1 MKRILIAVLA
11 MLVAISAFAQNR
23 NGLVMPSVDPKADSA
38 AIARVRA
45 RMDSIRQHRPTVAV
59 ILGGGG
65 ARGMAHIGML
75 KYMEQLGIPVD
86 LVGGTSMGGLVA
98 GLYSLGYD
106 AQYLDSLVRSIDW
119 TVMMSDKVPDSYQS
133 YRRRKN
139 NERFALTIPFHYEEE
154 DAISRL
160 SREMDLEKAMD
171 NVETSSCSATTS
183 ATP

>member
-1 MKRILIAVLA
+1 
-11 MLVAISAFAQNR
+11 
-23 NGLVMPSVDPKADSA
+23 
-38 AIARVRA
+38 
-45 RMDSIRQHRPTVAV
+45 
-59 ILGGGG
+59 
-65 ARGMAHIGML
+65 MAHIGML

-133 YRRRKN
+133 YKRRKN

-171 NVETSSCSATTS
+171 NVETSSSDIATEVMTQVGMGLPDGYSNTCPFLSSAWRRTC
-183 ATP
+183 TP